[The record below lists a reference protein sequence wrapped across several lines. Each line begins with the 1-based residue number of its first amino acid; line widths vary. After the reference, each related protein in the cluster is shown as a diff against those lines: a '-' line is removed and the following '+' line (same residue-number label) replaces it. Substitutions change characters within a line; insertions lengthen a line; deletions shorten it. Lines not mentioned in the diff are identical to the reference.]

1 LVGIATFLVG
11 SVLALVIVVDLEGE
25 LPNPDEVRLPEI
37 ETKDVPISALTFD
50 GYGGI
55 ACGLDGRTPATWT
68 SFRSSDGIVIAS
80 TTLRFRTDSSAQREL
95 RKLSSSADRVLDSRP
110 YTNYWN
116 VRIGERLLTEKGS
129 EFSLVTYTPV
139 EASFNV
145 NILTA
150 KSLDHLLEFD
160 KQRESLRRSYQVNRL
175 KP

>member
-1 LVGIATFLVG
+1 
-11 SVLALVIVVDLEGE
+11 
-25 LPNPDEVRLPEI
+25 
-37 ETKDVPISALTFD
+37 
-50 GYGGI
+50 
-55 ACGLDGRTPATWT
+55 
-68 SFRSSDGIVIAS
+68 
-80 TTLRFRTDSSAQREL
+80 
-95 RKLSSSADRVLDSRP
+95 
-110 YTNYWN
+110 
-116 VRIGERLLTEKGS
+116 LLTEKGS